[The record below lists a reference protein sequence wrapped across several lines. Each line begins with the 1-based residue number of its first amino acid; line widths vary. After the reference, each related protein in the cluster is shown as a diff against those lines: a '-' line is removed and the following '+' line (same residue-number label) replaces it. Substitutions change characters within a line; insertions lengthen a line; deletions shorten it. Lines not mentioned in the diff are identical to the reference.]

1 MVVSGLYV
9 GFHDEAWQTE
19 ANNLLHPLA
28 HAWTDHAW
36 NDMADAVTYSILLP
50 QAYAQTPDPD
60 AFVTTWNVTRTPV
73 ASTINAASVRFSIGV
88 APGGQV
94 TIDWGNGNSP
104 KTYNATGYATNA
116 YLNKQPTMSKNA
128 TVVISG
134 DLEHFYFH
142 YTDPVTTNDSPQLLL
157 SIDQW
162 GDTEWSDMTEI
173 FRGAVN
179 MQYKADKNAAKNIL
193 DNDCLHTEETGGQAH
208 GNRGGTIA
216 GVEVVTRR
224 EDHGSDSSGMNN
236 STGRLGPDNDDDN
249 IGRSDRAPER
259 ASGHATERSVCTNFR
274 SPL

>member
-116 YLNKQPTMSKNA
+116 YLNKQPSTRSGLRSDFEPNSPELIHSGA
-128 TVVISG
+128 TFLTRGCRACRVLLAYFLLADMGRVFWDPVIGLAKSDISG
-134 DLEHFYFH
+134 RLAGRGRGIRLSVRGVRVAEDVLQVSGCWRGSLSG
-142 YTDPVTTNDSPQLLL
+142 TVMRQPGRLLL
-157 SIDQW
+157 LPW
-162 GDTEWSDMTEI
+162 GCRL
-173 FRGAVN
+173 FRGACSVS
-179 MQYKADKNAAKNIL
+179 
-193 DNDCLHTEETGGQAH
+193 
-208 GNRGGTIA
+208 GNRKG
-216 GVEVVTRR
+216 
-224 EDHGSDSSGMNN
+224 
-236 STGRLGPDNDDDN
+236 
-249 IGRSDRAPER
+249 
-259 ASGHATERSVCTNFR
+259 
-274 SPL
+274 